1 MDEENIFQEPSN
13 EGGSCEKT
21 VNQENASSNGGIP
34 FSPDRRSCKIIKKAI
49 RDMPSA
55 STRTLDLSRKKLQYL
70 TDDIHNAP
78 NIEYLYLEGNS
89 LSKLPDDFF
98 YQLPYLIWLDLRN
111 NQLTSLPSAIGKH
124 RYLTTLLLE
133 GNPIKQLPVELS
145 NLTSLKALN
154 LRHCPLE
161 FPPELIVQQGLQS
174 ILNFLRSAMK
184 GDPEHIDPSVQGLT
198 RKLQQEGQ
206 AIKKKYKSMVTR
218 HASPRK
224 AYSEVWKQLGSLKM
238 PHVEKLKLT
247 ELKSSL
253 DVSEDWPNEEEMIRF
268 EKLREE
274 IIRED
279 EKDIFHD
286 QNQVIAPVSL
296 LQTAEFGGCNRKPEK
311 LIREPRVPSISRR
324 RKVILKDT
332 FPKLPP
338 HETVIHRKK
347 AEERRLAALKKLKEK
362 QTLIL
367 QWKKDQEVLKEW
379 REQTKFMQEKKK
391 TEYDLVEPAKKD
403 QVIESAP
410 YATDP
415 DYYRMVN
422 SREQQNV
429 HEQHERIRK
438 ILSGKSL
445 KEIEEARNAR
455 DKKLEYR
462 IRQHINMMQER
473 RRKPKGTALE
483 EMEAAKKELEIAEQ
497 LQNEVLQSKVQQDL
511 PLEYRFTAFTGE
523 ILPSCSPTACPRNVF
538 SDIKF

>member
-1 MDEENIFQEPSN
+1 
-13 EGGSCEKT
+13 
-21 VNQENASSNGGIP
+21 
-34 FSPDRRSCKIIKKAI
+34 
-49 RDMPSA
+49 
-55 STRTLDLSRKKLQYL
+55 
-70 TDDIHNAP
+70 
-78 NIEYLYLEGNS
+78 
-89 LSKLPDDFF
+89 
-98 YQLPYLIWLDLRN
+98 
-111 NQLTSLPSAIGKH
+111 
-124 RYLTTLLLE
+124 
-133 GNPIKQLPVELS
+133 QLPVELIG

-174 ILNFLRSAMK
+174 ILNFLRSWLVMK
-184 GDPEHIDPSVQGLT
+184 SHGKNCICGKKIKPRRQMNTLRTLSTVSNRCTYTLPSSHGAVN
-198 RKLQQEGQ
+198 
-206 AIKKKYKSMVTR
+206 IKNCLCPSFI
-218 HASPRK
+218 
-224 AYSEVWKQLGSLKM
+224 LKTELSQM

-286 QNQVIAPVSL
+286 QNFLKKKENKLENKVHGEGDLIKKKKKKKKKPVCT
-296 LQTAEFGGCNRKPEK
+296 Q
-311 LIREPRVPSISRR
+311 
-324 RKVILKDT
+324 DT

>member
-184 GDPEHIDPSVQGLT
+184 GDPEHIDPSVQ
-198 RKLQQEGQ
+198 E
-206 AIKKKYKSMVTR
+206 
-218 HASPRK
+218 
-224 AYSEVWKQLGSLKM
+224 M

>member
-1 MDEENIFQEPSN
+1 MQLQKRNEERQRSGKKGKQVLFYSSSTWCLNNTSSLEQIGLCCVMDEENIFQEPSN

-133 GNPIKQLPVELS
+133 GNPIKQLPVEL
-145 NLTSLKALN
+145 
-154 LRHCPLE
+154 R
-161 FPPELIVQQGLQS
+161 
-174 ILNFLRSAMK
+174 
-184 GDPEHIDPSVQGLT
+184 LT